1 MRTKTIMIVIALL
14 NVASSLSAGK
24 IVRRQLNIL
33 QTSVLESK
41 TLASAGMEFVY
52 DYHFNADTIYN
63 SSADDEQML
72 LQISPEGISKF
83 SSLRNARIDSIIP
96 TMSDEQ
102 ILQNADKL
110 LNGPMMNI
118 FKNYPAGKLTHTE
131 KIAQDWFRYEE
142 DMPVIEW
149 ELGDSVKT
157 VLGYECREA
166 NARFRGRDWHVFY
179 TEEIP
184 VMEGPWKLH
193 GLPGLIMSA
202 TDRKGDYRFECVGVK
217 QSATRPVC
225 IYDVPYNKTD
235 RKKFYDTLH
244 RYDTNPYGYA
254 ETVCGVKIT
263 VTDSAGNPDPTAF
276 DPMELN
282 YDYLERDW
290 R

>member
-14 NVASSLSAGK
+14 NLACAARAGK

-41 TLASAGMEFVY
+41 TLARGGMEFVY

-96 TMSDEQ
+96 TMSNEQ

-142 DMPVIEW
+142 EMPVIEW

-166 NARFRGRDWHVFY
+166 NARFADATGMCFIQKRSPSWRVRGNF
-179 TEEIP
+179 
-184 VMEGPWKLH
+184 
-193 GLPGLIMSA
+193 
-202 TDRKGDYRFECVGVK
+202 
-217 QSATRPVC
+217 
-225 IYDVPYNKTD
+225 
-235 RKKFYDTLH
+235 
-244 RYDTNPYGYA
+244 
-254 ETVCGVKIT
+254 
-263 VTDSAGNPDPTAF
+263 AGCRA
-276 DPMELN
+276 
-282 YDYLERDW
+282 
-290 R
+290 

>member
-14 NVASSLSAGK
+14 NVTTSLSAGK

-41 TLASAGMEFVY
+41 ILARGGMEFVY

-118 FKNYPAGKLTHTE
+118 FKNYPPGKP
-131 KIAQDWFRYEE
+131 KR
-142 DMPVIEW
+142 
-149 ELGDSVKT
+149 
-157 VLGYECREA
+157 
-166 NARFRGRDWHVFY
+166 
-179 TEEIP
+179 
-184 VMEGPWKLH
+184 
-193 GLPGLIMSA
+193 
-202 TDRKGDYRFECVGVK
+202 
-217 QSATRPVC
+217 
-225 IYDVPYNKTD
+225 
-235 RKKFYDTLH
+235 LH
-244 RYDTNPYGYA
+244 RTGSDMRRI
-254 ETVCGVKIT
+254 CL
-263 VTDSAGNPDPTAF
+263 S
-276 DPMELN
+276 
-282 YDYLERDW
+282 
-290 R
+290 